1 MKDTVIGSPPC
12 AMLLCMVID
21 QLDNLLV
28 MLKNT
33 YLDLGTILG
42 YRISL
47 IRTRTQIQRALEY
60 KTTKAS

>member
-1 MKDTVIGSPPC
+1 MYDVYGVTVNMI
-12 AMLLCMVID
+12 
-21 QLDNLLV
+21 
-28 MLKNT
+28 
-33 YLDLGTILG
+33 